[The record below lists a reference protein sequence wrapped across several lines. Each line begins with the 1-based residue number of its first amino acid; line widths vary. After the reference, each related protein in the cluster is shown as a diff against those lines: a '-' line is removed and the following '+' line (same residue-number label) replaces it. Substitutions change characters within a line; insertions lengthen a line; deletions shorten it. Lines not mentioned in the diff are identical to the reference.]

1 MTHHKHLQ
9 NVVEDQL
16 SLAAMH
22 YLRTHYQEAIDVY
35 KKLLLEKRC
44 AVVPNKGIS
53 LLISVALPP
62 AGSCWP

>member
-1 MTHHKHLQ
+1 MSHHKHLQ

-35 KKLLLEKRC
+35 KKLLLEKRY
-44 AVVPNKGIS
+44 AALHHIRVVPF
-53 LLISVALPP
+53 
-62 AGSCWP
+62 